1 LALPGNDAKT
11 IKKTQQKLNLR
22 TPPFP
27 VPPEITQKQKTQ
39 TSKQLNKR
47 FGLQLWGT
55 AKSIMV
61 TVDAF
66 DIVDTVDRIAIVS
79 ILSTVL

>member
-1 LALPGNDAKT
+1 MALPGNDAKT

-27 VPPEITQKQKTQ
+27 VPPEITQKQKAQ